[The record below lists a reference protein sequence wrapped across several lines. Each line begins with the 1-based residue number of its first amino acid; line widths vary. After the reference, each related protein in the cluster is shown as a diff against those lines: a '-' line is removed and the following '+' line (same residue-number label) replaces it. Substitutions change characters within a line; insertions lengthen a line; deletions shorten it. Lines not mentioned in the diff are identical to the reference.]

1 MLLKVGDLA
10 KRCGLSVRMLHHYDA
25 IGLLA
30 PSARSDSGYRLYDK
44 TDIARLHQ
52 IQALRRF
59 GMSLAE
65 VGAFLAS
72 PEASIARVVERQLQM
87 LAQQIEQANVLR
99 DRLLRLQGQ
108 LARGEEPELAEWLT
122 TLEWMTMYDKYLSQD
137 EQERVE
143 RLDADAQRT
152 AKWTALVQKVRSAMD
167 HKVPARSAE
176 AQALAARWM
185 ALLAEDTEVD
195 QVLSAKLHRM
205 HVSEPAMQERT
216 GISLEMVAYVM
227 AAANERKLA
236 IYAKYLS
243 PEELDYLRANFGKR
257 ANEWPGLIGEVR
269 AQMEQGTP
277 PDAPAMRQ
285 LALRWIDLF
294 QSYAG
299 TNPQTHVKMR
309 QAMEREPALL
319 SGPWGGP
326 DMIAYMREAMA
337 LLQAA

>member
-1 MLLKVGDLA
+1 
-10 KRCGLSVRMLHHYDA
+10 
-25 IGLLA
+25 
-30 PSARSDSGYRLYDK
+30 
-44 TDIARLHQ
+44 
-52 IQALRRF
+52 
-59 GMSLAE
+59 
-65 VGAFLAS
+65 
-72 PEASIARVVERQLQM
+72 
-87 LAQQIEQANVLR
+87 
-99 DRLLRLQGQ
+99 
-108 LARGEEPELAEWLT
+108 
-122 TLEWMTMYDKYLSQD
+122 
-137 EQERVE
+137 
-143 RLDADAQRT
+143 
-152 AKWTALVQKVRSAMD
+152 VQKVRSAMD

-299 TNPQTHVKMR
+299 TNPQTHAKMR

>member
-25 IGLLA
+25 IGLLT

-122 TLEWMTMYDKYLSQD
+122 TLEWMTMEGGVGLFTYRDVATPPTDVGGANIDWQ
-137 EQERVE
+137 
-143 RLDADAQRT
+143 
-152 AKWTALVQKVRSAMD
+152 
-167 HKVPARSAE
+167 
-176 AQALAARWM
+176 
-185 ALLAEDTEVD
+185 
-195 QVLSAKLHRM
+195 
-205 HVSEPAMQERT
+205 
-216 GISLEMVAYVM
+216 SLEKGQVAGGG
-227 AAANERKLA
+227 
-236 IYAKYLS
+236 
-243 PEELDYLRANFGKR
+243 LREGA
-257 ANEWPGLIGEVR
+257 
-269 AQMEQGTP
+269 T
-277 PDAPAMRQ
+277 
-285 LALRWIDLF
+285 
-294 QSYAG
+294 
-299 TNPQTHVKMR
+299 
-309 QAMEREPALL
+309 
-319 SGPWGGP
+319 
-326 DMIAYMREAMA
+326 
-337 LLQAA
+337 